1 MAYANIATI
10 PTNFVTPLMKGQ
22 ARNVWRKSQTRT
34 RHFSLFFCFCCCST
48 FPYLPSK
55 APRSL
60 SEFFFRYLFDQILL
74 CRFKL
79 VRRTSTLYWMAFH
92 IDTKNPPAWYKHLF
106 TLSRRVAQQPSIRY
120 GNDPVSWSVRRSFVM
135 FNIETATKSPFFC
148 CVNRSA
154 MRYGFRAGVRAI
166 WYRVDKA

>member
-1 MAYANIATI
+1 MASANIATF
-10 PTNFVTPLMKGQ
+10 PTYFLTHWWRARPETFGENFKPEHGTLHYFSFFVVVQHSLTYLLKRH
-22 ARNVWRKSQTRT
+22 AVYRN
-34 RHFSLFFCFCCCST
+34 
-48 FPYLPSK
+48 
-55 APRSL
+55 
-60 SEFFFRYLFDQILL
+60 FFFRYLFDQILL
-74 CRFKL
+74 CRFKP

-120 GNDPVSWSVRRSFVM
+120 GNDPVSWSVRRSLVM
-135 FNIETATKSPFFC
+135 FNTETAPRPPFFG

-154 MRYGFRAGVRAI
+154 MRYGFRASVRSI